1 MILNKQQ
8 QAAVRSQILE
18 INVLPERFDEMYD
31 HVLTSIEQKPVHTD
45 FSLKMVQD
53 ILGADFADLVHT
65 EKEWERYKKVNL
77 ICGFVLFGIATLIYW
92 LTMEPTASFW
102 DCGEFIAASYKLQVG
117 HQPGAPLFLLIGKLF
132 SMLSMGDTGK
142 VAYWINFSSVLA
154 SGATIM
160 FLFWTITA
168 LSVKVYKR
176 NSKKIQLFAVL
187 SAGIVGAMAYA
198 FSDTFWFSAVES
210 EVYSLSTLFTAIVF
224 WAILKWETEDNDRWL
239 IFIAFMV
246 GLSIGVHLLSLLA
259 IPAVTLV
266 YYFKKNQ
273 RPGVLGIGK
282 AFLAGCFLVGLVQF
296 VIIQYFVLFAAHF
309 DLFFVNTLG
318 LGFGSGALF
327 FVVLLGCLLAVGLYY
342 SILKNKYKLNL
353 SLLCLV
359 FILFGFSSYLMIY
372 VRANA
377 KPNINLSNPDNA
389 FSLYNYL
396 GRSNYGETPL
406 IYGNTFDAKLISQ
419 EQKGPAYR
427 KGNENYEISGYDYKR
442 GYDKNVLFPRTYSTK
457 PYHPDFYQQWLN
469 LAVGETPSFAKN
481 IQFFTSW
488 QLGFMYWRY
497 FLWNFAG
504 RQNDIQGQGEINNG
518 NWLSGIKPLD
528 ALRLGN
534 QSNLPPS
541 ITSNAGHN
549 VYYSLPLLLGFA
561 GFFYLYRKNK
571 RDAVVLISLF
581 FFTGIAIILYLNQD
595 PLQVRERDYAYVG
608 SFYAFAICI
617 GLGVLAVKE
626 LLSKL
631 YASKYNPVLAAVICF
646 IAVPMLMGMNNWDDH
661 NRSNKTTALNW
672 AKNYL
677 NSCAPN
683 AILFTNADNDTFP
696 LWYAQEVEGI
706 RTDIRVI
713 CIQFLGDDAYV
724 NQMKKASNLSTP
736 LPISMPDEKYV
747 EGVRDYI
754 PFVDYGLIDSAEL
767 KDLLA
772 VMTSDKQEDQVQM
785 EDGSFMNFLP
795 TRKLKLTVNK
805 KQVLKTNTLSADE
818 IAEVSDFIEWKFN
831 QPFVS
836 KANLVMFDIL
846 AHNDWKR
853 PVYFAT
859 SVSQDTYLGLD
870 QYLYLE
876 GYAYRLL
883 PLKVDHS
890 KLEKAER
897 THTGVM
903 YANMMNK
910 FDFSSFKKA
919 AYLDPESRR
928 VMNGTWK
935 LANTLAENLMDKKEI
950 AKAHDVMQ
958 KCIRELPS
966 DNSTIVDTLNKIS
979 TIRNLYRCRDVGQ
992 ANVLANQT
1000 FNFLDAELTYIT
1012 SLNPKFQQASL
1023 QDIRI
1028 GFYVLDAL
1036 DKITTEY
1043 KDEALNKLIK
1053 GNTAWLEQHV
1063 QI

>member
-1 MILNKQQ
+1 MILSKQQ
-8 QAAVRSQILE
+8 QAAVRSQISK
-18 INVLPERFDEMYD
+18 INILPERFDEMYD
-31 HVLTSIEQKPVHTD
+31 HVLTSLEQKPVHTA
-45 FSLKMVQD
+45 FNIKMVQD
-53 ILGADFADLVHT
+53 ILGAVFADLVHT
-65 EKEWERYKKVNL
+65 EKEWKRFKKVNL
-77 ICGFVLFGIATLIYW
+77 ICGFVLFGMATLIYW
-92 LTMEPTASFW
+92 LTMEPTVSFW

-117 HQPGAPLFLLIGKLF
+117 HQPGAPLFLIIGKLF

-142 VAYWINFSSVLA
+142 IAYWINFSSVLA

-168 LSVKVYKR
+168 LSLRLYENNK
-176 NSKKIQLFAVL
+176 KKIQVL
-187 SAGIVGAMAYA
+187 AIISAGVVGAMAYA

-224 WAILKWETEDNDRWL
+224 WAILKWEAETNDRWL

-273 RPGVLGIGK
+273 RSGILGIGK
-282 AFLAGCFLVGLVQF
+282 AFLTGCFLVGVVQF
-296 VIIQYFVLFAAHF
+296 IIIQYFVLFAAHF

-318 LGFGSGALF
+318 LDFGSGALF
-327 FVVLLGCLLAVGLYY
+327 FVVLLGGLLAGALYY
-342 SILKNKYKLNL
+342 SILKNKYNLNL

-359 FILFGFSSYLMIY
+359 FILLGFSSYLMIY

-406 IYGNTFDAKLISQ
+406 VYGNTFDAKLISQ
-419 EQKGPAYR
+419 EQKGPTYR
-427 KGNENYEISGYDYKR
+427 KGNSSYEISGYDYKR

-457 PYHPDFYQQWLN
+457 PYHPDFYKQWLN
-469 LAVGETPSFAKN
+469 LAEGETPSFGKN

-497 FLWNFAG
+497 FLWNFVG

-518 NWLSGIKPLD
+518 NWISGIKPLD

-541 ITSNAGHN
+541 ITSNAAHN
-549 VYYSLPLLLGFA
+549 VYYGLPLLLGFA
-561 GFFYLYRKNK
+561 GLFYLYRKNK

-617 GLGVLAVKE
+617 GLGVLAIKE
-626 LLSKL
+626 LLSKVSS
-631 YASKYNPVLAAVICF
+631 SKWTPVLAAVICF
-646 IAVPMLMGMNNWDDH
+646 LAVPVLMGANNWDDH

-724 NQMKKASNLSTP
+724 NQMKKASSLSAP
-736 LPISMPDEKYV
+736 LPISMPDGKYV

-772 VMTSDKQEDQVQM
+772 VMTSDKKEDQVQM
-785 EDGSFMNFLP
+785 QDGSFMNFLP
-795 TRKLKLTVNK
+795 TRKLKLTVNREE
-805 KQVLKTNTLSADE
+805 VLKTNTLTANE
-818 IAEVSDFIEWKFN
+818 IGHATDAIEWKFN
-831 QPFVS
+831 QSFVS
-836 KANLVMFDIL
+836 KADLVMFDIL

-883 PLKVDHS
+883 PLKVDQS
-890 KLEKAER
+890 KLGKTDR
-897 THTGVM
+897 THTEVM

-910 FDFSSFKKA
+910 FDFTSLKKA
-919 AYLDPESRR
+919 GYLDPESRR
-928 VMNGTWK
+928 VLNSTWGF
-935 LANTLAENLMDKKEI
+935 ANTLAENLIEKKEI

-958 KCIRELPS
+958 KCIQELPS
-966 DNSTIVDTLNKIS
+966 ENSTIADTLNKIN
-979 TIRNLYRCRDVGQ
+979 TIRNLYKCKDAGQ

-1012 SLNPKFQQASL
+1012 SLQPEFQHASL

-1028 GFYVLDAL
+1028 GLYVLDAL
-1036 DKITTEY
+1036 DEITAEY

-1053 GNTAWLEQHV
+1053 GNTAWLEQHF